1 MRILLL
7 GPPGGGKGTQSKFL
21 MDKFNIPQIST
32 GDMLRA
38 HVKNNTELGKKAKEF
53 MIKHNIPT
61 ATYKSFT
68 NLVGWP
74 ANQSL
79 PERFRLVSA
88 QIYEPSVLLNSE
100 GAIYVWVTNM
110 DDLAGLGIPRSYY
123 LPYNK
128 VLHEKISKSLVNLKN
143 GVPQMGENLDDS
155 EKGLIS
161 TLIKKEKISTVST
174 TLNFFDMPNQLLPEK

>member
-1 MRILLL
+1 
-7 GPPGGGKGTQSKFL
+7 
-21 MDKFNIPQIST
+21 
-32 GDMLRA
+32 
-38 HVKNNTELGKKAKEF
+38 
-53 MIKHNIPT
+53 
-61 ATYKSFT
+61 
-68 NLVGWP
+68 
-74 ANQSL
+74 
-79 PERFRLVSA
+79 
-88 QIYEPSVLLNSE
+88 
-100 GAIYVWVTNM
+100 M

>member
-1 MRILLL
+1 MNAEIFFILICYVFIGFLLILL
-7 GPPGGGKGTQSKFL
+7 
-21 MDKFNIPQIST
+21 N
-32 GDMLRA
+32 LRTSF
-38 HVKNNTELGKKAKEF
+38 HWV
-53 MIKHNIPT
+53 IKSSLVIIT
-61 ATYKSFT
+61 LLFYIFTYKSFT

-88 QIYEPSVLLNSE
+88 QIYEPSALLNSE